1 MTEFN
6 PYSSHLIYK
15 ANNPQ
20 TYLSS
25 NSNFP
30 GKDYQSW
37 LSAHIGIMLK
47 STLLSLS
54 WRCWDGLQWTESLD
68 KLLIFSTTFGFL
80 PMQVHTCSHTH
91 RHTHTHTHTHTILP
105 LHSILTNP
113 IIHLKAKKTPTFFPK
128 GNILQWYPKLLHAL
142 GCPGQFSESSNSV
155 NFYTYCR
162 ELFDGIY

>member
-25 NSNFP
+25 SSNFP

-37 LSAHIGIMLK
+37 LSAHTGIM
-47 STLLSLS
+47 LSLS
-54 WRCWDGLQWTESLD
+54 WRCWDSLQWMKSLD

-80 PMQVHTCSHTH
+80 LMQVHTCSH
-91 RHTHTHTHTHTILP
+91 RHTHTNTHTQTYP
-105 LHSILTNP
+105 YYSSLTFNSYKSNYSSKSQKDT
-113 IIHLKAKKTPTFFPK
+113 HFFSK
-128 GNILQWYPKLLHAL
+128 GKYPAVI
-142 GCPGQFSESSNSV
+142 S
-155 NFYTYCR
+155 
-162 ELFDGIY
+162 